1 MVISVPWSRQL
12 LDPEL
17 LTDPETLLL
26 PSELLPLLDALL
38 LELDELLLLCDELL
52 AEDML
57 PELDGVPSVE
67 LALPDELP
75 PLPDVPP
82 PEVPPPEVPP
92 PDVPPP
98 DVPPPDVPP
107 PEVPPPLDDGVPS
120 VLLIDELDG
129 LLDGVA
135 VSVLLDDELDTDS
148 VELGVG
154 VPGSLELGVSL
165 LLRLDVPLPGGCW
178 VVAHTGI

>member
-12 LDPEL
+12 LEPL
-17 LTDPETLLL
+17 PLPLPETLTV
-26 PSELLPLLDALL
+26 PEDPLLLAEEALL
-38 LELDELLLLCDELL
+38 EADELLLLCDELL

-67 LALPDELP
+67 LALLPDELP
-75 PLPDVPP
+75 PL
-82 PEVPPPEVPP
+82 
-92 PDVPPP
+92 P

-107 PEVPPPLDDGVPS
+107 PEVPPPDVPPPEVPPPDVPPPLDDGVPS
-120 VLLIDELDG
+120 VLLMDELDG

-135 VSVLLDDELDTDS
+135 VSVLLMDELDTDS

-154 VPGSLELGVSL
+154 VPGSLELGVWL
-165 LLRLDVPLPGGCW
+165 LLRLDVPLPGGC
-178 VVAHTGI
+178 

>member
-12 LDPEL
+12 LEPEL
-17 LTDPETLLL
+17 LPLTDPERLLL
-26 PSELLPLLDALL
+26 PAELLAL
-38 LELDELLLLCDELL
+38 LELEELLLLCDELL

-67 LALPDELP
+67 LALLPDELP

-92 PDVPPP
+92 PE
-98 DVPPPDVPP
+98 VPPPDVPP

-129 LLDGVA
+129 LLEGVA
-135 VSVLLDDELDTDS
+135 VSVLLIDELDTDS

-154 VPGSLELGVSL
+154 VPGSLELGVWLL

-178 VVAHTGI
+178 VVAQTGI

>member
-12 LDPEL
+12 LDALPL
-17 LTDPETLLL
+17 PLPETLTV
-26 PSELLPLLDALL
+26 PEDPLLVAEEALL
-38 LELDELLLLCDELL
+38 EADELLLLCDELL
-52 AEDML
+52 TEDML

-67 LALPDELP
+67 LALLPDELP

-98 DVPPPDVPP
+98 EVPPPDVPP

-120 VLLIDELDG
+120 VLLMDELDG

-135 VSVLLDDELDTDS
+135 VSVLLIDELDTDS

-154 VPGSLELGVSL
+154 VPGSLELGVWLL
-165 LLRLDVPLPGGCW
+165 LLRLEVS
-178 VVAHTGI
+178 VVMCTSPSY